1 MPSHRILIIGNCGT
15 GKSTLGQRLAGLTG
29 VPVHSLDALFWLPD
43 VWGQKRE
50 EQEAREAACAVAAKP
65 EWIVEGVFGALA
77 EEMLPRAT
85 RLIWLDYPWS
95 VIEPLLHKRGPKP
108 GESEAAYFD
117 LLTWA
122 KAYWQRDS
130 SNSFAGHLRLFEMYQ
145 GEKHRL
151 TSLQESELLDPL
163 TKT

>member
-1 MPSHRILIIGNCGT
+1 MTPQRILIIGNCGT

-29 VPVHSLDALFWLPD
+29 APVHSLDALFWLPD
-43 VWGQKRE
+43 AWGQKQSE
-50 EQEAREAACAVAAKP
+50 PEALAQARALAARS

-95 VIEPLLHKRGPKP
+95 IIEPLLHKRGPKP
-108 GESEAAYFD
+108 GESDDAFSD

-130 SNSFAGHLRLFEMYQ
+130 ANSYAGHLRLFELYT

-151 TSLQESELLDPL
+151 TSLQESELLNPL

>member
-1 MPSHRILIIGNCGT
+1 MPPHRILIIGNCGT
-15 GKSTLGQRLAGLTG
+15 GKSTLGQRLSGLTG
-29 VPVHSLDALFWLPD
+29 VAVTSLDALHWQLH

-50 EQEAREAACAVAAKP
+50 EQEAREAARAVAVLP

-85 RLIWLDYPWS
+85 RLIWLDYPWNI
-95 VIEPLLHKRGPKP
+95 IEPLLHKRGPKP
-108 GESEAAYFD
+108 GESDDAFSD

-130 SNSFAGHLRLFEMYQ
+130 ANSFAGHLRLFEMYE

-151 TSLQESELLDPL
+151 TSLQENELLNPL